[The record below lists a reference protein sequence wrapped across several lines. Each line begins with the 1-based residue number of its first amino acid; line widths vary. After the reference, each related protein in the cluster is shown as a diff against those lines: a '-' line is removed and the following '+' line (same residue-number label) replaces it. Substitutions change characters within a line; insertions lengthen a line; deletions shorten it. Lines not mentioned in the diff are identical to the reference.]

1 MPQRISHD
9 RLFKQLIST
18 FFEDFMT
25 LFFPEAAR
33 HIDFSHLAFLRQ
45 ELFTDVARGD
55 VRYVD
60 LLVETKLKGEDG
72 VIVVHVETQAARQR
86 DFHERM
92 FLYFARLYEKLRK
105 RIVPVAVFGYRR
117 GEDEPDGFEMVFPFL
132 EVLTFRFYAL
142 ELGKLNWRAY
152 AEKDN
157 PVAAALLAKMGYG
170 QEERVQVRLS
180 FLRMLARLKLDP
192 ARARLVAGF
201 FEAYMPMEEG
211 EEAMLREEL
220 KSLGQE
226 ERESVFEVMTYWEK
240 KGFQK
245 GLEQGLE
252 QGQLK
257 ERRELAK
264 RMLAKGMPEPEVREL
279 TGLSEEEL
287 AGLRSNG
294 ATGEG

>member
-1 MPQRISHD
+1 
-9 RLFKQLIST
+9 
-18 FFEDFMT
+18 
-25 LFFPEAAR
+25 
-33 HIDFSHLAFLRQ
+33 
-45 ELFTDVARGD
+45 
-55 VRYVD
+55 
-60 LLVETKLKGEDG
+60 
-72 VIVVHVETQAARQR
+72 
-86 DFHERM
+86 
-92 FLYFARLYEKLRK
+92 
-105 RIVPVAVFGYRR
+105 
-117 GEDEPDGFEMVFPFL
+117 
-132 EVLTFRFYAL
+132 
-142 ELGKLNWRAY
+142 
-152 AEKDN
+152 
-157 PVAAALLAKMGYG
+157 
-170 QEERVQVRLS
+170 
-180 FLRMLARLKLDP
+180 
-192 ARARLVAGF
+192 
-201 FEAYMPMEEG
+201 MPMEEG

>member
-1 MPQRISHD
+1 
-9 RLFKQLIST
+9 
-18 FFEDFMT
+18 
-25 LFFPEAAR
+25 
-33 HIDFSHLAFLRQ
+33 
-45 ELFTDVARGD
+45 
-55 VRYVD
+55 
-60 LLVETKLKGEDG
+60 
-72 VIVVHVETQAARQR
+72 
-86 DFHERM
+86 
-92 FLYFARLYEKLRK
+92 
-105 RIVPVAVFGYRR
+105 VPVAVFGYRR